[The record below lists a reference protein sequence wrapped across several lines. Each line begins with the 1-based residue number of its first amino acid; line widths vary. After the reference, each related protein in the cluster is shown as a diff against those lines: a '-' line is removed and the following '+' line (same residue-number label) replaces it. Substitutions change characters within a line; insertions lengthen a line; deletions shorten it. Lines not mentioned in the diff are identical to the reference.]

1 MVEQRAQWKSKMGFI
16 LAASGSAI
24 GLGNIVVFSGNA
36 YKYGGGAFYVPYF
49 IALFLVGIPIMI
61 LEFGLGGLTGKSF
74 PMAMRR
80 AGGRVGEFAGW
91 FAILNAGFI
100 TMWYVTLLAWVV
112 GMGVGALNEQVFL
125 DHVTVPWVG
134 ESGIE
139 LQGPQGFFFNMIS
152 SWQPFLFVLAVWV
165 LNVLLTSRGTKTIEA
180 AVKVFVP
187 LMWLAMI
194 VLVVQG
200 VFLLDGGFDGVK
212 VLFTPAT
219 EALKDPKIWQGSVSQ
234 ILFTLSLG
242 FGIMT
247 AYASYLPKK
256 SDMTHNAV
264 TTSLLNCGFEWLA
277 GVAIFSILFVYTIQP
292 TASTIAMMYFVVPWG
307 IKALP
312 VDHQIFGVAFF
323 GLLLVAGLTSSISL
337 LEALVSSI
345 LDKFRT
351 ARRKVLL
358 IAFVVGATGS
368 CAFALPM
375 IINSSLSDDGTLGFT
390 LLDIFA
396 HWSFDTGL
404 MLVVIVECL
413 VIGWGMGSGKIRS
426 YINENSRFHIGIWF
440 DALIRFVIPGV
451 LGFILVSNLI
461 NDYAEKGVYGSS
473 FEANYSVPEGG
484 FLSGLL
490 SILPAICLAV
500 WLIGTL
506 GGAFLLS
513 RGAPPPDEEAALE
526 GGGEA

>member
-1 MVEQRAQWKSKMGFI
+1 MVETRAQWKSKLGFI

-74 PMAMRR
+74 PLAMRR

-91 FAILNAGFI
+91 FAVLNAGFI

-125 DHVTVPWVG
+125 EQVNVPWVG
-134 ESGIE
+134 EGGAL
-139 LQGPQGFFFNMIS
+139 LQGPMGHFFNLIS
-152 SWQPFLFVLAVWV
+152 SWQPFAFVLAVWV

-212 VLFTPAT
+212 VLFTPAM
-219 EALKDPKIWQGSVSQ
+219 EALEDPKIWQGSVSQ

-292 TASTIAMMYFVVPWG
+292 KASTIAMMYFVVPWG

-323 GLLLVAGLTSSISL
+323 GLLLIAGLTSSISL
-337 LEALVSSI
+337 LEAFVSAV
-345 LDKFRT
+345 LDKFRI
-351 ARRKVLL
+351 ARRKVLAW
-358 IAFVVGATGS
+358 AFVAGAAGS
-368 CAFALPM
+368 CAFTLPM
-375 IINSSLSDDGTLGFT
+375 VVNSTLSDDGTLGFT

-404 MLVVIVECL
+404 MVVAIVECL
-413 VIGWGMGSGKIRS
+413 IIGWGMGSGRVRE
-426 YINENSRFHIGIWF
+426 YVNEHSRFRLGRWF

-451 LGFILVSNLI
+451 LGYILVGNLLSE
-461 NDYAEKGVYGSS
+461 AKTTGVYGTQ
-473 FEANYSVPEGG
+473 FTPNYTVAEGG
-484 FLSGLL
+484 VVELFLK
-490 SILPAICLAV
+490 ILPGLSLAIWLA
-500 WLIGTL
+500 GTV
-506 GGAFLLS
+506 GGALLLS
-513 RGAPPPDEEAALE
+513 RGRPPADEAVGEP
-526 GGGEA
+526 GGEA

>member
-1 MVEQRAQWKSKMGFI
+1 MVEQRAQWKSKLGFI

-36 YKYGGGAFYVPYF
+36 YKYGGGAFYLPYF

-61 LEFGLGGLTGKSF
+61 LEFGLGGLTRKSF
-74 PMAMRR
+74 PLAMRQ

-125 DHVTVPWVG
+125 DQVNVPWVG
-134 ESGIE
+134 ESGID
-139 LQGPQGFFFNMIS
+139 LQGPKGFFFNLIS
-152 SWQPFLFVLAVWV
+152 SWQPFVFVLVVWV
-165 LNVLLTSRGTKTIEA
+165 LNVLLTSRGTRTIEA

-187 LMWLAMI
+187 LMWLAML

-212 VLFTPAT
+212 VLFTPT
-219 EALKDPKIWQGSVSQ
+219 MEALENPKIWRGSVSQ

-242 FGIMT
+242 FGVMT

-277 GVAIFSILFVYTIQP
+277 GVAIFSVLFVYTIQP
-292 TASTIAMMYFVVPWG
+292 TASTISMMYFVVPWG

-323 GLLLVAGLTSSISL
+323 GLLLIAGLTSSMSL
-337 LEALVSSI
+337 LEALVAAV
-345 LDKFRT
+345 LDKFRA
-351 ARRKVLL
+351 ARKKVLV
-358 IAFVVGATGS
+358 IALFAGAAGS
-368 CAFALPM
+368 CAFAVPTVV
-375 IINSSLSDDGTLGFT
+375 NASLSDDGTLGFT

-404 MLVVIVECL
+404 MIVAIVECL
-413 VIGWGMGSGKIRS
+413 VIGWGIGSEKIRA
-426 YINENSRFHIGIWF
+426 YVNEHSRFRIGIWF
-440 DALIRFVIPGV
+440 DVLIRWLIPGV
-451 LGFILVSNLI
+451 LGYILVTNLI
-461 NDYAEKGVYGSS
+461 TEGRDLGVYGSN
-473 FEANYSVPEGG
+473 FTENYTITEG
-484 FLSGLL
+484 FLGWLL
-490 SILPAICLAV
+490 PLLPILSLAV
-500 WLIGTL
+500 WIAGTV

-513 RGAPPPDEEAALE
+513 RGAPPPEPTAGPDP
-526 GGGEA
+526 GGEA